1 MSISELI
8 QIRCKNNKKNEN
20 VEMGS
25 TLFDIFPKL
34 NLKMVHGPLSAKVN
48 NKVEGMHYRVYRYHI
63 TFGNAHLHSHLVLRS
78 LQGCS
83 RPFQKQFGSYR
94 VPS

>member
-34 NLKMVHGPLSAKVN
+34 NLKMVHGPLSAKVDR
-48 NKVEGMHYRVYRYHI
+48 KSVV
-63 TFGNAHLHSHLVLRS
+63 
-78 LQGCS
+78 
-83 RPFQKQFGSYR
+83 
-94 VPS
+94 